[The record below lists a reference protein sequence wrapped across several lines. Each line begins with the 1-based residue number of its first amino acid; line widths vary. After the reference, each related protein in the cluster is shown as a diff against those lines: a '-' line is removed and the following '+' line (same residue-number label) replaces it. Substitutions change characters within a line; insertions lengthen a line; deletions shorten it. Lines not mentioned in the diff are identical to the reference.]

1 MPVTIIPIT
10 DHEVYTINGKT
21 IYKDANANWTCNV
34 ELSTKESMAFMNYR
48 QLIIEN
54 KDLKK
59 HTKSTYNG

>member
-1 MPVTIIPIT
+1 MPVTIIQIT
-10 DHEVYTINGKT
+10 DHEVYTVNGKT
-21 IYKDANANWTCNV
+21 IYKDVNENWTCNV

-54 KDLKK
+54 KDVKK